1 MSAIAER
8 RPLKTADSGT
18 SNQKVKKMEAKGL
31 VEQIM
36 KYEAR
41 ERLIKD
47 LDDKNAGIK
56 FADRYIGNYSGLLN
70 FLARRDITN
79 KGKLCLFLLAAV
91 LAILSIVIKYSL
103 LACFIALTW
112 KWING

>member
-1 MSAIAER
+1 
-8 RPLKTADSGT
+8 
-18 SNQKVKKMEAKGL
+18 MEGKSLA
-31 VEQIM
+31 EQIVEF
-36 KYEAR
+36 EAR

-70 FLARRDITN
+70 FLARKDLTN
-79 KGKLCLFLLAAV
+79 KSKVWMFLLATV
-91 LAILSIVIKYSL
+91 LVILFKVIKYSL